1 MSLGNAMWD
10 IFRHTGD
17 ISAYLVYK
25 DCLECQKKK
34 IIWLLIR
41 LKKTGDTLQG
51 RKSWRKKLS
60 KPKLLC

>member
-25 DCLECQKKK
+25 DCLECQKKENHMAAEK
-34 IIWLLIR
+34 VKEDR
-41 LKKTGDTLQG
+41 
-51 RKSWRKKLS
+51 
-60 KPKLLC
+60 